1 MMVWQ
6 LAQRIWHLRIS
17 DLMTFRELPW
27 YIMSETFLRLSSRW
41 SNWSTRWSVVPQS
54 LHLPKMRLN
63 RSTNALLR
71 VRWYLFWITRVV
83 GFSLYHLAERWAEQ
97 LLQADWSPSDL
108 RLFFENT
115 SSGRVRPQAEQRFI
129 RANVAVVDRIVVHE
143 KER

>member
-1 MMVWQ
+1 
-6 LAQRIWHLRIS
+6 
-17 DLMTFRELPW
+17 
-27 YIMSETFLRLSSRW
+27 
-41 SNWSTRWSVVPQS
+41 
-54 LHLPKMRLN
+54 MRLY

>member
-1 MMVWQ
+1 M
-6 LAQRIWHLRIS
+6 
-17 DLMTFRELPW
+17 
-27 YIMSETFLRLSSRW
+27 
-41 SNWSTRWSVVPQS
+41 
-54 LHLPKMRLN
+54 HLPKMRLYL
-63 RSTNALLR
+63 STNALLR
-71 VRWYLFWITRVV
+71 VRWYLFCVTRID
-83 GFSLYHLAERWAEQ
+83 GLLWYHLAERWAEQ

>member
-1 MMVWQ
+1 
-6 LAQRIWHLRIS
+6 
-17 DLMTFRELPW
+17 
-27 YIMSETFLRLSSRW
+27 
-41 SNWSTRWSVVPQS
+41 
-54 LHLPKMRLN
+54 MRLN

-71 VRWYLFWITRVV
+71 VRWYLFWATRVV

-129 RANVAVVDRIVVHE
+129 IANVAVVDRIVVHE
-143 KER
+143 KKR

>member
-1 MMVWQ
+1 
-6 LAQRIWHLRIS
+6 
-17 DLMTFRELPW
+17 
-27 YIMSETFLRLSSRW
+27 
-41 SNWSTRWSVVPQS
+41 
-54 LHLPKMRLN
+54 MRLN
-63 RSTNALLR
+63 LSTNALLR

-129 RANVAVVDRIVVHE
+129 GANVAVVDRIVVHE